1 MSYILDALRKAEIER
16 RGVSLGDHLP
26 TRSRFPFRSLVAIL
40 VLLNT
45 VLIAWLLIDP
55 TKPRIATD
63 GSVEKSADHVFAS
76 KEVLPTKSSKSP
88 TGLLPTPQLSPP
100 DVSAV
105 QEVDPPRI
113 RPELVYYRDF
123 EGVVGNAFPN
133 LGITIHT
140 YTTEPRER
148 AIHIG
153 GNMWREGDEVS
164 DGMILETI
172 TENGIEV
179 TYQGY
184 RVLIDVFEM
193 WDADN

>member
-1 MSYILDALRKAEIER
+1 
-16 RGVSLGDHLP
+16 
-26 TRSRFPFRSLVAIL
+26 
-40 VLLNT
+40 
-45 VLIAWLLIDP
+45 LIDP
-55 TKPRIATD
+55 TKPRSATG
-63 GSVEKSADHVFAS
+63 GSIEKSADHVIAS
-76 KEVLPTKSSKSP
+76 TEVLSTKSSKSP
-88 TGLLPTPQLSPP
+88 PGLVPTPQLSAPE
-100 DVSAV
+100 VRAV
-105 QEVDPPRI
+105 QEVDRPRI

-133 LGITIHT
+133 LGLTIHT
-140 YTTEPRER
+140 YTAEPRER

-184 RVLIDVFEM
+184 LVLIDVLEM
-193 WDADN
+193 WNADN